1 MQANVYLVWK
11 CLYIFWNSRIMRGAD
26 LYFGNFRKPN
36 TQMYVLFPR
45 VVKLSKI
52 ISRNNFHEE
61 GYKKKFNILSKSK
74 ANNAKLTMYWKRCEV
89 GKFFGIDIFLSK
101 LSHVEQY
108 VSRLL
113 FKSPPAKNI
122 NRYAGNGILRDCSID
137 GAS

>member
-36 TQMYVLFPR
+36 TQMYLLFPR

-61 GYKKKFNILSKSK
+61 GYKKNSIFRRRARRTMQNLQCTENDVKWVSFLE
-74 ANNAKLTMYWKRCEV
+74 LTSSSV
-89 GKFFGIDIFLSK
+89 
-101 LSHVEQY
+101 
-108 VSRLL
+108 
-113 FKSPPAKNI
+113 N
-122 NRYAGNGILRDCSID
+122 
-137 GAS
+137 